1 MYTVHEH
8 IYQIKLIKLN
18 IEYCISH
25 QFVSVNRVE
34 YLTKTV
40 ANYWKSRGK
49 PDEEF
54 KRKNRIKKKQYLSHV
69 WEACEM
75 CQARN
80 GSGGG
85 RGITK
90 SKPYFV
96 NIDELLVLVRI
107 LMWGSVR
114 CILIVDNLIKI
125 PTGRY
130 PVPPGLLHLQSLF
143 FPLHSM
149 TDREIFIAD
158 LSPTSSTHKYPL

>member
-8 IYQIKLIKLN
+8 IYQIKLIESN
-18 IEYCISH
+18 IEYWISH

-85 RGITK
+85 RGVNNEIETIFCK
-90 SKPYFV
+90 YRRVARTRAYF
-96 NIDELLVLVRI
+96 NVRQCKMHI
-107 LMWGSVR
+107 NCW
-114 CILIVDNLIKI
+114 
-125 PTGRY
+125 
-130 PVPPGLLHLQSLF
+130 
-143 FPLHSM
+143 
-149 TDREIFIAD
+149 
-158 LSPTSSTHKYPL
+158 